1 MQSTVLDGDRSADA
15 VVLAPES
22 AKALASGRLRT
33 KIWAALSTLGNIPN
47 RVAIDR
53 RRSRHMEDRNV
64 SYNSGSF
71 GAAGISAIV
80 TAHAVPRPMQ
90 LGRQLKHDHL

>member
-1 MQSTVLDGDRSADA
+1 MLDGDRSADA

-33 KIWAALSTLGNIPN
+33 KIWAALSTLDSIPD
-47 RVAIDR
+47 RVAIGR
-53 RRSRHMEDRNV
+53 RCSRHMEDRNV

-71 GAAGISAIV
+71 GAIV

-90 LGRQLKHDHL
+90 LGRQSKRDHF